1 MTAVVADAVPAEPT
15 PLTGSTLWLAGILLA
30 LANFVAIL
38 DISVANV
45 SVPNIAGALGVSS
58 TQGTWVIT
66 SYAVAE
72 AITVPLTGWLA
83 ARFGTV
89 RVFVVALIGFAL
101 TSALCGLAPSLT
113 ILVACRV
120 LQGVCGGPLM
130 PLSQTL
136 LLAIFPKRLQAAALG
151 LWAVTTITAPIIGPV
166 AGGLLCDAFGWGAIF
181 LVNVPVAL
189 VAGLLVWR
197 LLARFETPARAHGMD
212 FVGLGLLVVWVGALQ
227 IMLDLGR
234 THTWFQ
240 SPLIIALAV
249 IAVVGFVY
257 FIIWEL
263 TDARPVVDLRI
274 FRHRGFSVG
283 MVALALTIGA
293 FFAVNIITP
302 LWLQTVM
309 GYTAVWAG
317 YANSLRGFSALAAAP
332 VAAFL
337 MTRIDPRRIICLG
350 VLSLSA
356 VTFGL
361 AFSTTGASF
370 GYIVFWMVLSGF
382 GLPLFLLPL
391 IGLTL
396 ADVAPE
402 DTAAASGLQNFIRTM
417 ATAVAISLATT
428 QWENGAITS
437 QSRIA
442 ASVPLDGPMA
452 RAVTQAGHTG
462 NTLRL
467 DALMEHLIQAQ
478 SVMVATNGIFI
489 AAAVLFLLCAGL
501 VWLIPKPRSA
511 VRSALGH

>member
-1 MTAVVADAVPAEPT
+1 MTALAAPEDKPHLSGMA
-15 PLTGSTLWLAGILLA
+15 LWLAGMLLA

-45 SVPNIAGALGVSS
+45 SVPNIAGALGVSA
-58 TQGTWVIT
+58 TQGTWLIT

-89 RVFVVALIGFAL
+89 RVFVVALIGFGLA
-101 TSALCGLAPSLT
+101 SALCGLAPSLGL
-113 ILVACRV
+113 LVACRV
-120 LQGVCGGPLM
+120 LQGICGGPLM

-136 LLAIFPKRLQAAALG
+136 LLAIFPKRQQAAALG
-151 LWAVTTITAPIIGPV
+151 LWAVTTITAPILGPV

-181 LVNVPVAL
+181 MVNVPVAL
-189 VAGLLVWR
+189 IAGLAVWR
-197 LLARFETPARAHGMD
+197 VLARFETALQRHRMD

-234 THTWFQ
+234 THSWFQ
-240 SPLIIALAV
+240 SPLITGLAV
-249 IAVVGFVY
+249 VALVGFVY
-257 FIIWEL
+257 FVIWEL
-263 TDARPVVDLRI
+263 TDAQPVVDLRI
-274 FRHRGFSVG
+274 FRYRGFSVG
-283 MVALALTIGA
+283 MAALAVTIGA

-332 VAAFL
+332 VAAIL
-337 MTRIDPRRIICLG
+337 MTRIDPRRIIAVG
-350 VLSLSA
+350 VLSLSV

-370 GYIVFWMVLSGF
+370 GYVVFWMVLSGF

-391 IGLTL
+391 ISLTL
-396 ADVAPE
+396 ADIAPAE
-402 DTAAASGLQNFIRTM
+402 TANASGLQSFIRTM
-417 ATAVAISLATT
+417 ATAVAISVATT
-428 QWENGAITS
+428 QWENSAVSGHDRIMAGIRPGGAMD
-437 QSRIA
+437 A
-442 ASVPLDGPMA
+442 ALAAA
-452 RAVTQAGHTG
+452 RLHQVKP
-462 NTLRL
+462 LRL
-467 DALMEHLIQAQ
+467 ESLMDHLVQAQ
-478 SVMVATNGIFI
+478 SVMLATNDIFI
-489 AAAVLFLLCAGL
+489 AASLLFLLCGLL
-501 VWLIPKPRSA
+501 VWLIPRPKGA